1 MEGND
6 EITERT
12 NDKGEYMKKRW
23 LAIGLSICLALS
35 MFSTLDVRVS
45 AEDAGVAPAEET
57 IVPPE
62 EGETTL
68 VEDETAIPAQEG
80 DVSEDEKE
88 EMSEENEADI
98 SAEENA
104 VPSEEESVTP
114 VEIQIMDEYGNITY
128 IMDEVSPVV
137 EEPSMRARTFDVS
150 DKVVNLRAKKNGT
163 AADVKNPMNYTEYG
177 TGKKGYVYGY
187 MGADAAYL
195 GTENGKVK
203 FMISG
208 VIGMVNE
215 AEVQVVSQSAEKV
228 SSYYANGTSLIHI
241 ICSNMN
247 AAPNDYRSELNVGPQ
262 QSYMKTGTKYYSY
275 DGHYFYTD
283 YSVMLADYR
292 NNTRSRS
299 INAQSPYYNYYQYL
313 PFRSTTGYT
322 ATQLSSKINAKT
334 NNSSKI
340 WNLGNSLI
348 TNQNT
353 YGINALLAA
362 GIAANESAWG
372 RSDIA
377 QAKNNIFGLNAVD
390 NSPGTS
396 SDTYSTVDACVKNFA
411 EGWMSKRYLNPN
423 NENYY
428 GGFLGNKAS
437 GVNVK
442 YASDPYWGE
451 KAAAIAW
458 GLDSEGK
465 DRYKYTLGVKDV
477 ISGTGYINLNVRK
490 ESNASSAQLFTAGPQ
505 TDHSFLIL
513 GQSSEFYKVQSDP
526 VLNSGRTGID
536 GSTGRY
542 DFSKM
547 YAYVS
552 SNYVTVV
559 SGKVNQGTPG
569 EGTSPPGK
577 TADTLAVRRGNTYYF
592 KYSLSDGVAD
602 LTVPYGKASDEVLIG
617 DWDGDGVDS
626 LCVRRGNIYY
636 FKNGLSGGE
645 ADYVVRYGRAGDEVL
660 VGDWDGNGVD
670 TLCVRRGNTYYIKN
684 SLSDGE
690 ADITVLYGRA
700 NDTVLVG
707 DWDGDGTDTLCVR
720 RGNVYYFKNSL
731 SNGEADSAI
740 PYGRATDQILTGDW
754 DGDGKD
760 TLCVRRGNA
769 YHIKNGIAEGV
780 ADQVVL
786 YGKADDIT
794 YAGRWKK

>member
-1 MEGND
+1 
-6 EITERT
+6 
-12 NDKGEYMKKRW
+12 MKKRW
-23 LAIGLSICLALS
+23 LAVGLSICLALS

-98 SAEENA
+98 S
-104 VPSEEESVTP
+104 EEESVTP

-128 IMDEVSPVV
+128 ITDEVSPVV
-137 EEPSMRARTFDVS
+137 EESSMSARTFGVS
-150 DKVVNLRAKKNGT
+150 DKVVNLRVKRDGT
-163 AADVKNPMNYTEYG
+163 VYTSDETISYQEHI
-177 TGKKGYVYGY
+177 TGRTGYLTGL

-195 GTENGKVK
+195 GTENGKIK

-208 VIGMVNE
+208 VIGLVNE
-215 AEVQVVSQSAEKV
+215 SEVQVVNLGSVKKF
-228 SSYYANGTSLIHI
+228 SSYYANGTNLVHT
-241 ICSNMN
+241 ICMNMN
-247 AAPNDYRSELNVGPQ
+247 SDSENTISSLNVGPQ

-283 YSVMLADYR
+283 YSVMLADYK
-292 NNTRSRS
+292 NNTRNRS
-299 INAQSPYYNYYQYL
+299 INAQNPYYNYYQYL

-322 ATQLSSKINAKT
+322 ASQLSSKINARTDSSSKMW
-334 NNSSKI
+334 NFGNSSI
-340 WNLGNSLI
+340 S
-348 TNQNT
+348 NQNT
-353 YGINALLAA
+353 YGVNALLMA
-362 GIAANESAWG
+362 GVAANESAWG
-372 RSDIA
+372 TSSIARS
-377 QAKNNIFGLNAVD
+377 KNNIFSLNAVD
-390 NSPGTS
+390 SSPEAS
-396 SDTYSTVDACVKNFA
+396 ADTYATVDACVKNFA

-423 NENYY
+423 NGNYY
-428 GGFLGNKAS
+428 GSFLGNKAS
-437 GVNVK
+437 GINVK

-451 KAAAIAW
+451 KAATIAW
-458 GLDSEGK
+458 SLDSEGK

-477 ISGTGYINLNVRK
+477 ISGVGYTDLNVRK
-490 ESNASSAQLFTAGPQ
+490 ESSASSVRLFSTGTQ
-505 TDHSFLIL
+505 TGQAFLIL
-513 GQSSEFYKVQSDP
+513 SQENGFYRMQSDP

-536 GSTGRY
+536 SSTGKY
-542 DFSKM
+542 NFPTM

-552 SNYVTVV
+552 ADYVTVV

-569 EGTSPPGK
+569 EVIPTPEEPGTGTP
-577 TADTLAVRRGNTYYF
+577 AVDTLAVRRGNTYYF
-592 KYSLSDGVAD
+592 KYSLSDGIAD
-602 LTVPYGKASDEVLIG
+602 LTVPYGKANDEVLIG

-626 LCVRRGNIYY
+626 LCVRRGNVYY

-690 ADITVLYGRA
+690 ADVTILYGRT
-700 NDTVLVG
+700 NDIVLVG
-707 DWDGDGTDTLCVR
+707 DWNGDGTDTLCVR
-720 RGNVYYFKNSL
+720 RGNTYYFKNSL
-731 SNGEADSAI
+731 SNGEADATI

-754 DGDGKD
+754 NGDGKD

-769 YHIKNGIAEGV
+769 YHIKNSIADGV

-786 YGKADDIT
+786 YGKTNDIT
-794 YAGRWKK
+794 YAGTWRK